1 MHNTR
6 SKPYNGRLHV
16 TNKKLYTQDKWNL
29 MLLTDMLW
37 ITINLYAMDH
47 YYFFMYFQSAFSLVL
62 NSLYIQIWSIGS
74 IHAKAFWFFFLCMN
88 PTRCSIHPEALNSL
102 HIQIW
107 PYLSFTFYSFYLQ
120 SLEGTKYSCQSFLIF
135 IDWANPLSY
144 LSIPDW
150 YNQKIGWEVHWRNQ
164 WVIYVGM
171 LIYHF

>member
-37 ITINLYAMDH
+37 ITINLYDMDH

-74 IHAKAFWFFFLCMN
+74 IHAKAFWFFFYVWIPPDAAFIQKLWVLFIFRSDHIFLLLFILSTYN
-88 PTRCSIHPEALNSL
+88 RWKVLSIHAKAFWFLL
-102 HIQIW
+102 IGQIH
-107 PYLSFTFYSFYLQ
+107 YLTCLYQ
-120 SLEGTKYSCQSFLIF
+120 TGTTKRLGGRCTGEI
-135 IDWANPLSY
+135 N
-144 LSIPDW
+144 
-150 YNQKIGWEVHWRNQ
+150 E
-164 WVIYVGM
+164 
-171 LIYHF
+171 

>member
-74 IHAKAFWFFFLCMN
+74 IHAKAFWFFFMYE
-88 PTRCSIHPEALNSL
+88 SHPMQHSSRS
-102 HIQIW
+102 W
-107 PYLSFTFYSFYLQ
+107 P
-120 SLEGTKYSCQSFLIF
+120 YSCQSFLIF

-150 YNQKIGWEVHWRNQ
+150 YNQKIGWEVCALEKSMSNLRRDANLPF
-164 WVIYVGM
+164 
-171 LIYHF
+171 LISYTRIFVTFCAPYYNC